1 MANYMATARTNYFR
15 VTDENRYS
23 ELFDKLY
30 CEDSI
35 EDFTEN
41 KDGIIY
47 HGFGAYGTI
56 DYLVGDEDD
65 CEYDWDEFIT
75 ELKKIL
81 PDDEAFIYMESGYEK
96 LRYVTGFVLVV
107 TNKETKSM
115 SLDSWAKEQAKLLLG
130 NDFETKTEY

>member
-47 HGFGAYGTI
+47 HGFGAYGSI
-56 DYLVGDEDD
+56 DYLAGNEMIVN
-65 CEYDWDEFIT
+65 
-75 ELKKIL
+75 
-81 PDDEAFIYMESGYEK
+81 M
-96 LRYVTGFVLVV
+96 TGI
-107 TNKETKSM
+107 N
-115 SLDSWAKEQAKLLLG
+115 LLQS
-130 NDFETKTEY
+130 